1 MTLIVKH
8 GAWDCRAIA
17 LLLALAAATSAS
29 AQDAAIDAELANAGR
44 ALFQK
49 NCLQCHG
56 VNMVTAGVQTYDL
69 RKFPLDQKERFVQSV
84 TKGKGNMP
92 ALGERFASAD
102 IDALFEY
109 VKTRGK
115 PVQ

>member
-1 MTLIVKH
+1 MRLIAKN
-8 GAWDCRAIA
+8 GAWRSRAIA
-17 LLLALAAATSAS
+17 LVMAFAAAGSVG
-29 AQDAAIDAELANAGR
+29 AQDAAIDAELASTGR
-44 ALFQK
+44 TLFQK

-92 ALGERFASAD
+92 ALGERFAASD